1 MPQLPARRPASLQ
14 RWDPLRELDDLR
26 ARMDR
31 LVEDT
36 LGGASIESSVWSP
49 AVDIEETDDAWL
61 VEAELPGV
69 RRNDV
74 SVELH
79 DGELAIHGEVKEK
92 ERVGILRRRTRR
104 TGRFDYRVQLP
115 ADLDPDAVEAT
126 LGDGVLQVR
135 LPKPARSQPRRIE
148 VKG

>member
-1 MPQLPARRPASLQ
+1 MPQLPARRPANLQ
-14 RWDPLRELDDLR
+14 RWDPLREFEDLR
-26 ARMDR
+26 ARMDQ
-31 LVEDT
+31 LFEDT
-36 LGGASIESSVWSP
+36 LGATAVEGGVWAP

-69 RRNDV
+69 RRDDV

-79 DGELAIHGEVKEK
+79 NGELAIHGEIKEK

-115 ADLDPDAVEAT
+115 NDLDPDAVEAT
-126 LGDGVLQVR
+126 LNDGVLHVR